1 MTGAD
6 LPAPVLDVA
15 RQRAID
21 AGVTNAVFV
30 EADAQIRRFEP
41 GVAKLAISR
50 FGTSWPLYL
59 ARYAQSSDIPRSA
72 KTSVIVLLRIHEP
85 ARSRIVARQGASR

>member
-1 MTGAD
+1 MRHLQRHSWGPNNGVTGAD
-6 LPAPVLDVA
+6 LSAPMLDVA

-21 AGVTNAVFV
+21 AGVTNAAFV

-50 FGTSWPLYL
+50 FGTS
-59 ARYAQSSDIPRSA
+59 R
-72 KTSVIVLLRIHEP
+72 
-85 ARSRIVARQGASR
+85 